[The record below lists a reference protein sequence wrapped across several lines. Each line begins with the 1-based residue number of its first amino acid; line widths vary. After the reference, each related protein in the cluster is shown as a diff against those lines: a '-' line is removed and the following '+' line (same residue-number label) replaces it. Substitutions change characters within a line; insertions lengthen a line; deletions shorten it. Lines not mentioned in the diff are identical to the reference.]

1 METALINQV
10 PHRMTTRTSPTGT
23 MTAKKVPGTDVL
35 RMEVPSMQVF
45 FCELVIQKQK
55 QLRAEQKKGTLEE
68 SYWAARQ
75 DFVMTYGFAPIGL
88 EAFRKVY
95 YKQITSNN

>member
-1 METALINQV
+1 
-10 PHRMTTRTSPTGT
+10 MTTQT
-23 MTAKKVPGTDVL
+23 VPGTEVPG
-35 RMEVPSMQVF
+35 MEVPSMQVF

-55 QLRAEQKKGTLEE
+55 QLRREQKKGTLEE

-75 DFVMTYGFAPIGL
+75 DFVTTYGFAPIGL

-95 YKQITSNN
+95 YKQITSSN

>member
-1 METALINQV
+1 METALINSV
-10 PHRMTTRTSPTGT
+10 PHRMTTLTSPTVT
-23 MTAKKVPGTDVL
+23 MTAHKVPGTD
-35 RMEVPSMQVF
+35 VPSMQVF

-55 QLRAEQKKGTLEE
+55 QLRQEQKKGTLEE

-75 DFVMTYGFAPIGL
+75 DFVTTYGFAPIGL

-95 YKQITSNN
+95 YKQITSSN